1 LTKEQ
6 KQNILLARGDKTMKN
21 ILEDI
26 AAICTLLGM
35 STAIIMWGSIGQ
47 ALASTVS

>member
-1 LTKEQ
+1 
-6 KQNILLARGDKTMKN
+6 MKI

-35 STAIIMWGSIGQ
+35 GTAIIMWGSIGQ
-47 ALASTVS
+47 ALAAG

>member
-6 KQNILLARGDKTMKN
+6 NKNILSAQGDKTMKN

-35 STAIIMWGSIGQ
+35 GTAIIMWGSIGQ
-47 ALASTVS
+47 ALAG

>member
-35 STAIIMWGSIGQ
+35 GTAIIMWGSIGQ

>member
-1 LTKEQ
+1 
-6 KQNILLARGDKTMKN
+6 MKN

-35 STAIIMWGSIGQ
+35 GTAIIMWGSIGQ
-47 ALASTVS
+47 ALAGLLIGVIPLKIALFG

>member
-1 LTKEQ
+1 
-6 KQNILLARGDKTMKN
+6 MKN

-35 STAIIMWGSIGQ
+35 GTVIIMGSIGQ
-47 ALASTVS
+47 ALAG